1 LQKETL
7 RQLGEQIPRRDD
19 KLANAIKNKGLKRE
33 ATATVIL
40 YAIRKKADY
49 EAGVTREGAS
59 SKALHGGS
67 QAT

>member
-1 LQKETL
+1 M
-7 RQLGEQIPRRDD
+7 I
-19 KLANAIKNKGLKRE
+19 
-33 ATATVIL
+33 IL
-40 YAIRKKADY
+40 YAFRKKADY